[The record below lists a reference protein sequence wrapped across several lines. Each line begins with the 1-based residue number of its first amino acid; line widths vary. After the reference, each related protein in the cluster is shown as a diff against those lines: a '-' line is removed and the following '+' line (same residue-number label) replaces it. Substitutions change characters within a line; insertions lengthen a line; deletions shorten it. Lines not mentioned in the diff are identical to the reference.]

1 MAIADDFSIN
11 FGAKTVTWVGTT
23 GTYTTEALF
32 EYLSDLMDD
41 LANLDD
47 DVPMDSATP
56 QAYSIINGWQFGA
69 TVFEH
74 LTGGGITD
82 TTNDDLWT
90 NLVTLGD
97 LVAGQQIYVV
107 QDGTE
112 ITPWW
117 GPGALDVL
125 IRVKQGGSLI
135 DSGRVAVFARDW
147 GNTFDVA
154 VADLSKGAQQ
164 PVAIVTSDDIYNST
178 AVATVD
184 GWNDIT
190 VTFGAVSKDLNN
202 GSGARSYD
210 VVVNCGGRRLSQ
222 VYERLKAITRHNSGF
237 TVDGAAGEVYRRA
250 DDTYLEIKAA
260 PFGTFAGTSFFGA
273 RGVWIENYSALD
285 AKNFQ
290 LTDASGATQAPPN
303 VVPVVVSGLVA
314 GDSVAVF
321 RLDGDGGAIVKDEY
335 AAAAGNDTGNGT
347 LTVKTAIAGDVPSAG
362 VVRIG
367 PSDFYPY
374 TARSGST
381 FTLSGTLTDDYAE
394 DADVYVPL
402 ILTTASG
409 ATASTTLIYSTDIPV
424 RVVVRRY
431 AVGAA
436 IKPFASPATVT
447 SAGMGVT
454 AIRTADPVAS

>member
-210 VVVNCGGRRLSQ
+210 VVVNCGGRRWSQ

-321 RLDGDGGAIVKDEY
+321 RLDGDGGAEYFADYDQWLQCRKDRLSVTSRSAETLQGPGNKKPRKSAYEARKELNRIEKQIEKAEGIAADLQRQLHDPEIMCDADRLAKRY
-335 AAAAGNDTGNGT
+335 AEHQEAQKKVEQLYERWEELEA
-347 LTVKTAIAGDVPSAG
+347 
-362 VVRIG
+362 
-367 PSDFYPY
+367 
-374 TARSGST
+374 
-381 FTLSGTLTDDYAE
+381 LSGE
-394 DADVYVPL
+394 
-402 ILTTASG
+402 
-409 ATASTTLIYSTDIPV
+409 
-424 RVVVRRY
+424 
-431 AVGAA
+431 
-436 IKPFASPATVT
+436 
-447 SAGMGVT
+447 
-454 AIRTADPVAS
+454 